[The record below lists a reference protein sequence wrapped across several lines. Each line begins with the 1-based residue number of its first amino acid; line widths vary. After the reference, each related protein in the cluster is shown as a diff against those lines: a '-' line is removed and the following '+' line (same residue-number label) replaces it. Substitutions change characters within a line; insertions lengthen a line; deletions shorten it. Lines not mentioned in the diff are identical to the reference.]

1 VIALTGL
8 VLPLAQAVFIT
19 DQNYVA
25 PTPLPISMPIP
36 RMTLTSILNEKSFQ
50 YGLRGKK
57 RLPMCS
63 GKHMLIKD
71 WDFNRLG
78 LLGAQSVVAEDRVG
92 STSWKLIA
100 LKSERGTRAEN

>member
-1 VIALTGL
+1 MADGVFFALIALTGL

-25 PTPLPISMPIP
+25 PTALPIYAGIMNDFNFYTE
-36 RMTLTSILNEKSFQ
+36 RESFQ
-50 YGLRGKK
+50 YDLRGKK

-71 WDFNRLG
+71 RDFNRLG
-78 LLGAQSVVAEDRVG
+78 LSMRRAEDRVG
-92 STSWKLIA
+92 STS
-100 LKSERGTRAEN
+100 

>member
-1 VIALTGL
+1 
-8 VLPLAQAVFIT
+8 
-19 DQNYVA
+19 
-25 PTPLPISMPIP
+25 
-36 RMTLTSILNEKSFQ
+36 
-50 YGLRGKK
+50 
-57 RLPMCS
+57 MCS

-100 LKSERGTRAEN
+100 LKREPGVTAGN